1 MSQRAPT
8 LCAMDNWLV
17 ALIAAAGALGGSALT
32 GVITYRLAR
41 LEREALNKDELR
53 AALTAY
59 AAALDRLTL
68 RIEQLPQAHGIK
80 EDWTT
85 RLVAKWPTLNWAIGR
100 LSTATV
106 GRGTMRA
113 VDEVIAATNRLLLIA
128 PASVLDE
135 MEVVSD
141 LISGFEPG
149 TTKWRDEWRAARTAF
164 AGASRRA
171 VVG

>member
-1 MSQRAPT
+1 MQRS
-8 LCAMDNWLV
+8 
-17 ALIAAAGALGGSALT
+17 IAVGFRFGN
-32 GVITYRLAR
+32 I
-41 LEREALNKDELR
+41 
-53 AALTAY
+53 
-59 AAALDRLTL
+59 
-68 RIEQLPQAHGIK
+68 
-80 EDWTT
+80 
-85 RLVAKWPTLNWAIGR
+85 VAKSRDRPVLAKTSRDVVGGFLIWQNGPNPANGR

-128 PASVLDE
+128 PAPVLGE

-141 LISGFEPG
+141 LIGGFEPG